1 MSNPDGGRHGTVRDS
16 DSFFSPQ
23 GRSYP
28 RFVPSRFIPHSHCI
42 SFRNRQTTVTLS
54 PKVDLVGFSH
64 FSSVIRK
71 EDASLAPGIRFVNQ
85 TVMHSRSMRLLILVL
100 LVLTFSPFDMGNDY
114 CLIFQFEKGAALESE
129 ISGMT
134 GKYRCDS
141 HHHCIC
147 LLCIATAESTNT
159 AVISRPKEA
168 EELDPISLISI
179 ASPFY
184 LKVFRPPRA

>member
-1 MSNPDGGRHGTVRDS
+1 MRDS

-23 GRSYP
+23 CSSFPG
-28 RFVPSRFIPHSHCI
+28 FVPSRFNQHSHCI
-42 SFRNRQTTVTLS
+42 SFRNRQTTVTRS
-54 PKVDLVGFSH
+54 SKADLVGFSH
-64 FSSVIRK
+64 FSSDIRK
-71 EDASLAPGIRFVNQ
+71 EDASLDPGIRFVNRA
-85 TVMHSRSMRLLILVL
+85 VIHGRSMRFIILVL
-100 LVLTFSPFDMGNDY
+100 LVLTFSPIDMGNDY
-114 CLIFQFEKGAALESE
+114 CFMFQFEKGAFLESE

-147 LLCIATAESTNT
+147 LLCIATAGSTNT
-159 AVISRPKEA
+159 PVISRPKEA
-168 EELDPISLISI
+168 EEVDPISLISI